1 MNGMKKSTI
10 KAVLR
15 NKIKDWIASIT
26 DETLQDQLKKDTL
39 VCGGAI
45 ASMLAGE
52 KINDYDIYFR
62 TFETAK
68 AVADYYVSIFNSS
81 NGNLKIAST
90 VASGCNPA
98 VKVEKKRN
106 IKNIEEARIIVY
118 IKSSGVASESQETY
132 EYFETKPES
141 ATEDFISSLE
151 ASEDEPVE
159 TVQELVAVTKEK
171 AKYRPIFLSEN
182 AITLS
187 NKVQLVIRFF
197 GEPGQIHDNYDFAHS
212 MCYYDYAKDELGL
225 HPEALEAVLSKTLI
239 YKGSLYPIASL
250 FRIRKFYERGWRITA
265 GQMLKIVWQLQ
276 DVDLKN
282 PEVLR
287 EQLLGVDQAYMRE
300 LLRALETTTE
310 RVDATYIAK
319 LIDKIFE

>member
-10 KAVLR
+10 KTVLR
-15 NKIKDWIASIT
+15 NKIKDWISTVT
-26 DETLQDQLKKDTL
+26 DQTLQDQLKRDTL

-52 KINDYDIYFR
+52 KVNDYDIYFR

-68 AVADYYVSIFNSS
+68 AVAEYYVSVFNHN
-81 NGNLKIAST
+81 NGNLETASH
-90 VASGCNPA
+90 VAKGCNPA
-98 VKVEKKRN
+98 VKIEKRRN
-106 IKNIEEARIIVY
+106 IKHLEEDRIVIY
-118 IKSSGVASESQETY
+118 MKSSGIASESQDTY
-132 EYFETKPES
+132 EYFESQPES
-141 ATEDFISSLE
+141 ATDEFISSLH

-159 TVQELVAVTKEK
+159 VVQELITVTKEK
-171 AKYRPIFLSEN
+171 VKYRPIFLSEN
-182 AITLS
+182 AVTLS

-197 GEPGQIHDNYDFAHS
+197 GEPDQIHDNYDFAHS
-212 MCYYDYAKDELGL
+212 MCYYDYARDELGL
-225 HPEALEAVLSKTLI
+225 DPEALEAILSKTLI

-250 FRIRKFYERGWRITA
+250 FRIRKFYERDWRITA

-276 DVDLKN
+276 DIDLRN

-287 EQLLGVDQAYMRE
+287 EQLIGVDQAYMHQ
-300 LLRALETTTE
+300 LLRALESTTE